1 MFGFGRELSF
11 VGKTSPCPHDRHS
24 TWVSCSQPAE
34 IARISCATTAVIAIR
49 SRCERVS
56 VAITTIFPRPVEHID
71 RYQVQEVGDRSRIL
85 DCYIQTYSAYY
96 DPTRPG
102 WGHQDDGAATAPSGL
117 ALHRSGLNSSPSRDP
132 CDAPWALPIALGTCE
147 SLCLAC
153 GLPQP
158 YGGRASGGYGSRRKG
173 G

>member
-34 IARISCATTAVIAIR
+34 IARISSATTAVIAIR

-71 RYQVQEVGDRSRIL
+71 RYQVQEVGTVVAFLIATFKPILRITIQPDRVGVIRMMVLLRHLLDSRYIDPDSIRRRAEIL
-85 DCYIQTYSAYY
+85 A
-96 DPTRPG
+96 TRHGPF
-102 WGHQDDGAATAPSGL
+102 QL
-117 ALHRSGLNSSPSRDP
+117 RSDL
-132 CDAPWALPIALGTCE
+132 
-147 SLCLAC
+147 
-153 GLPQP
+153 
-158 YGGRASGGYGSRRKG
+158 
-173 G
+173 